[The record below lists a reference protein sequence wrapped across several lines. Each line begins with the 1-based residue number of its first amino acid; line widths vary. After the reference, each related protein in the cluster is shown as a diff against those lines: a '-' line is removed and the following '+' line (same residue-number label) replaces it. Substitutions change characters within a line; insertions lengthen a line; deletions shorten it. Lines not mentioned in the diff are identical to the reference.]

1 MPFQKT
7 ELIRDDAILAARR
20 VIMYETNAFR
30 KGLKIEINKEP
41 FVIVDFQHV
50 KPGKGGAFVRTRL
63 KSLITG
69 NVNDMTFR
77 SGDKVDKPDI
87 EEKEMQFLYESGGEY
102 HFMDT
107 QSYEQ
112 LFLTAEQLGESK
124 DFLKE
129 NLVIKAIFYNGRPL
143 GVETPMF
150 VELKI
155 IKSDP
160 GVKGDTATG
169 ATKPATLESG
179 AIIQVPLFVEE
190 GDVIRIDTRTR
201 EYLTRGKE

>member
-1 MPFQKT
+1 
-7 ELIRDDAILAARR
+7 
-20 VIMYETNAFR
+20 VYETNAFR
-30 KGLKIEINKEP
+30 KGLKIEINGEP

-69 NVNDMTFR
+69 NGNDVTFR
-77 SGDKVDKPDI
+77 SGDKVEKPDI

-112 LFLTAEQLGESK
+112 LFLTVEQLGENK

-129 NLVIKAIFYNGRPL
+129 NIVIKAIFHNGRPI

-155 IKSDP
+155 MKSDP
-160 GVKGDTATG
+160 GIKGDTATG

-190 GDVIRIDTRTR
+190 GDVIRLDTRTR
-201 EYLTRGKE
+201 EYLTRVKE

>member
-1 MPFQKT
+1 
-7 ELIRDDAILAARR
+7 
-20 VIMYETNAFR
+20 MYETNAFR
-30 KGLKIEINKEP
+30 KGLKIEINGEP

-63 KSLITG
+63 KSLISG

-129 NLVIKAIFYNGRPL
+129 NLVIKAIFHNGRPL

-201 EYLTRGKE
+201 EYLTRVKE